1 MKNHKQMCGL
11 AVAVDCVG
19 DRWTLLIVRELLIQ
33 PRTFSELQLYLPG
46 CSPNLLVSRLKEMI
60 GRGMVCQKEEGH
72 KKRGFYQL
80 TRAGL
85 SLREVVESLVRW
97 GGELIPKQ
105 RGLSE
110 RSPHWLEVAVPAI
123 LRPKLNLGS
132 RYKIQFLIDDH
143 EFAVS
148 ANNYDLDVIRGK
160 SENPD
165 ITLNVS
171 YEKLLAMMSGYLP
184 LKSLTQNEIESKQYP
199 AKAAALKKLQEILS

>member
-1 MKNHKQMCGL
+1 MCGL
-11 AVAVDCVG
+11 AVAVDCIG

-33 PRTFSELQLYLPG
+33 PRSFSELQSYLPG
-46 CSPNLLVSRLKEMI
+46 CSPNLLVSRLKEMTQ
-60 GRGMVCQKEEGH
+60 MDLVFQKEAGN

-80 TRAGL
+80 TRTGL

-110 RSPHWLEVAVPAI
+110 KNPHWLEVAVPAI
-123 LRPKLNLGS
+123 LRPKLNQGS
-132 RYKIQFLIDDH
+132 RYKIQFMIDDH

-160 SENPD
+160 SENPE
-165 ITLNVS
+165 ITLKVP
-171 YEKLLAMMSGYLP
+171 YEKLLAVMSGYLP
-184 LKSLTQNEIESKQYP
+184 LKSLTQNEIESKLDSSR
-199 AKAAALKKLQEILS
+199 ATALKRLQEILL